1 MTTSVV
7 TSRVSDYEYDTRCLL
22 SDPDRQV
29 TDNCEYCEFPH
40 APTANKIGK
49 RFNFLEEGSVAHLG
63 GVPHRLCEWP
73 SLLDN
78 DPRVEPGLKLIF
90 GYEKFLDYEKFQ
102 GTKTYMLYC
111 QHDLIDEEPLKSSC
125 GLNSRNVDLAL
136 GHKMLSKGRK
146 YRKNIDPRSETLYAP
161 NTFWDCLNPEAM
173 PCRVALRVNSGDNIY
188 IATFIGIGETWI
200 HKPCDLIVIRDGN
213 VMEEHTVPLNVGDL
227 VNIESQEQDGQS
239 CIGTKWGRRIQD
251 SKYVSVGINSRRD
264 SGRNPNMY
272 WIIVSGQSTSFMHE
286 GKW

>member
-1 MTTSVV
+1 MATSVV

-29 TDNCEYCEFPH
+29 TTKCEYCEFPH

-49 RFNFLEEGSVAHLG
+49 RFNFLEEGAVTHLG
-63 GVPHRLCEWP
+63 GVPHRLCEWS

-90 GYEKFLDYEKFQ
+90 GYEKFQE
-102 GTKTYMLYC
+102 TKTYMLYC
-111 QHDLIDEEPLKSSC
+111 QNDVLIDKKPLESSY
-125 GLNSRNVDLAL
+125 GLNSRNVNLAL
-136 GHKMLSKGRK
+136 GHEMLSKGRK
-146 YRKNIDPRSETLYAP
+146 YRKDIDPRSETLYAP

-188 IATFIGIGETWI
+188 IGTFIGIGETWI

-213 VMEEHTVPLNVGDL
+213 VVDEHTVPLNVGDL
-227 VNIESQEQDGQS
+227 VNIENQEQAGQS
-239 CIGTKWGRRIQD
+239 CIGSKWGCRIPG
-251 SKYVSVGINSRRD
+251 SKYVSVDINSRRD
-264 SGRNPNMY
+264 MGRNQNMY
-272 WIIVSGQSTSFMHE
+272 TIMSYGRSTPFMHE